1 MKKQKML
8 GLAILLVV
16 LLAGSYGA
24 YKWYEYSKTE
34 VLETVETV
42 LCNIAMD
49 QLERVELKFT
59 DMTAFINKNGQWIK
73 EGQED
78 LVYDQ
83 ELMNALIADFVRAI
97 SYEKVSNVQDMAAYG
112 IDEQSPIVT
121 LYDKAG
127 NVQTFRIGKD
137 VSGREATYIAIDQ
150 NDDELYAVSHNKLGL
165 IKRDPKGFIKKSLGL
180 EKQIASLKSLEIVV
194 KGNTVLKSVRNPNQG
209 SVGYE
214 KWIMEAPFTRTHEV
228 STQEMNL
235 LVQGMTE
242 FTKDYLVADLTEET
256 KSRYGLAEPRLVLI
270 LDGETEIVFGNT
282 ENEFSYFYVSTQPYI
297 YKMPTSKVAMY
308 ETINPFGM
316 IRKQIY
322 VPDVATLAEV
332 QVIYGKE
339 VFSIKWVSDPQKPT
353 QRTTYINDQVVS
365 DEVSKNLVGEIASL
379 AIHSQLV
386 NAELEQNQ
394 EREAEVVIRYI
405 FNNHAVKTIELRP
418 FDPSY
423 YVLKDNGTIEFVV
436 EKKQFVNIWNKLQK
450 AKEIS

>member
-24 YKWYEYSKTE
+24 YKWYEHSKTE
-34 VLETVETV
+34 VLETVETI
-42 LCNIAMD
+42 LCNIETN

-59 DMTAFINKNGQWIK
+59 DMTAFMRKNGQWVR

-83 ELMNALIADFVRAI
+83 ELMNALIADFARAV
-97 SYEKVSNVQDMAAYG
+97 SYEKVSNVQDMTVYG
-112 IDEQSPIVT
+112 IDEHAPIVT

-137 VSGREATYIAIDQ
+137 VSGRDATYIALDQ
-150 NDDELYAVSHNKLGL
+150 NDEELYAVSHNKLGL
-165 IKRDPKGFIKKSLGL
+165 IKRDPRGFIKKSLGL
-180 EKQIASLKSLEIVV
+180 QKQIALLQSLEIQVNGEV
-194 KGNTVLKSVRNPNQG
+194 KLKSVRSPQQG

-214 KWIMEAPFTRTHEV
+214 KWILEAPFTRSHEA
-228 STQEMNL
+228 STSAMNQL
-235 LVQGMTE
+235 IQGINE
-242 FTKDYLVADLTEET
+242 LTKDYLVADLTEQT
-256 KSRYGLAEPRLVLI
+256 KSQYGLLEPRLRLI
-270 LDGETEIVFGNT
+270 LDEKTEIVFGKT
-282 ENEFSYFYVSTQPYI
+282 ENEFSYFYISSEPYI
-297 YKMPTSKVAMY
+297 FKMPTSKIVAY
-308 ETINPFGM
+308 EEVNAFNM

-322 VPDVATLAEV
+322 VPDVAELAEV
-332 QVIYGKE
+332 QVTYGKE
-339 VFSIKWVSDPQKPT
+339 TFSVKWVSDLENT
-353 QRTTYINDQVVS
+353 THRTTYVNDQVVS
-365 DEVSKNLVGEIASL
+365 DEMGKDLVGEIANL
-379 AIHSQLV
+379 AIHSKLM

-436 EKKQFVNIWNKLQK
+436 EKKQFINIWNKLQK